1 MSNSLQPP
9 WTVARQAP
17 LSMGFS
23 RQDNW
28 SGLPCPP
35 QGDLP
40 DPGMEPRSPHWQAN
54 SLPSEPPEKP
64 YKECYFDSCFVWK
77 SFAVTLKMPL
87 LIAKKVSFF
96 SFPTSSSTPTP
107 GFSVIAIY
115 TDGLSGGSEGKAST
129 CNARDLGSNS
139 GSGRSPGEGN
149 SYPLQYSCLENS
161 TDRGAC

>member
-1 MSNSLQPP
+1 MTMKTQFKIYEVKWSEVKSLRCVQLFVTP
-9 WTVARQAP
+9 WTVAYQAP
-17 LSMGFS
+17 PSMGFS

-35 QGDLP
+35 PGNLP
-40 DPGMEPRSPHWQAN
+40 DPGMEPGSPYWQAN
-54 SLPSEPPEKP
+54 SLPSEPPGKP

-87 LIAKKVSFF
+87 LIPKKVSLF

-115 TDGLSGGSEGKAST
+115 I
-129 CNARDLGSNS
+129 
-139 GSGRSPGEGN
+139 
-149 SYPLQYSCLENS
+149 
-161 TDRGAC
+161 DRLLRWLRG